1 MLWRMRSLTTM
12 LVQIVVLSK
21 TTLLPDE
28 DLQYAV
34 EIRDQYLSDNRETN
48 DKQNPLYSL
57 TMMNIIFPDI
67 MMFL

>member
-1 MLWRMRSLTTM
+1 MKSLTTM

-21 TTLLPDE
+21 TTLLPVKTCNMQ
-28 DLQYAV
+28 LKR
-34 EIRDQYLSDNRETN
+34 RDQYLSDNRETN

-57 TMMNIIFPDI
+57 TTMSIIFHDI